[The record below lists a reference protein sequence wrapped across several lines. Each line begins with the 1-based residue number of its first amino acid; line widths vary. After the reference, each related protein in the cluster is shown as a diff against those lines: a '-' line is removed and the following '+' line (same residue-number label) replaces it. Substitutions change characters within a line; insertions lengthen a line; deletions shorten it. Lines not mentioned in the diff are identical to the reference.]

1 MSVSRETL
9 SDADGLTPVR
19 PPNRKVRNVMF
30 PIALLERELNTTDS
44 VMLDD
49 DVLLRRVASGD
60 EREALEELYR
70 RYERRVYEFGLR
82 VLGDRELAGELVQ
95 EGFLRLWRTADR
107 FDHSRGTVAAYL
119 FTLARSVAVDLWRR
133 PSSRPF
139 EPEGAE
145 AGEVA
150 AACDVTDAMLTR
162 LVIDQAMDS
171 LSLPH
176 REVLVLS
183 YWRDLTQPAVAIVL
197 GIPLGTVKTRSYY
210 ALRALKLALAE
221 RGVHD
226 HHAPGSAP

>member
-1 MSVSRETL
+1 
-9 SDADGLTPVR
+9 
-19 PPNRKVRNVMF
+19 MF

-107 FDHSRGTVAAYL
+107 FDHSRGTVGAYL
-119 FTLARSVAVDLWRR
+119 FTLVRCLAVDLWRR

-139 EPEGAE
+139 EPER
-145 AGEVA
+145 GEVA
-150 AACDVTDAMLTR
+150 AASDATDAMLTR
-162 LVIDQAMDS
+162 LMVDQAMDS
-171 LSLPH
+171 LSLSH

-183 YWRDLTQPAVAIVL
+183 YWGDLTQPAIAAIL

-210 ALRALKLALAE
+210 ALRALKLALVE
-221 RGVHD
+221 MGVHG
-226 HHAPGSAP
+226 HAPASVP